1 MVKSANASRRP
12 APGERTRSARPRRDR
27 DDDPAHRRSW
37 AYWILTRFILPVVL
51 LAVIG
56 VGVLYVRLLNGPISL
71 KFMAQPIARSIGSDL
86 PGIAVSI
93 EDAQALMTEHG
104 GIEIRLANIRFA
116 DHDGA
121 SIARAPLAAVRL
133 NMNALWQG
141 RIAAQRVVLIE
152 PRLLLLYSRE
162 QGLALSFS
170 RGDGAP
176 APVAARAASQP
187 APAQSPSQSQGQ
199 SAAGSRSIDIARAIA
214 DTLGQARQQ
223 QGGSTAFLKG
233 VGLRN
238 ATLIF
243 DNAGQQAVL
252 RISEAEFGLNHNRQ
266 GSVLGGDVQF
276 ASTRGTWRTTFLA
289 QSVANADQIALEVNV
304 LDLVPRTLS
313 EAMPELDGL
322 AALDLPMNGKIGVI
336 IAPNGTV
343 TEASV
348 GVDLQRGTVATSL
361 QEGGSITV
369 DSGRLDLKYAREA
382 RRLELAPS
390 RIVSGRSHVTLA
402 GAVRLPPEGSQTWA
416 FEVGAVDGSIAV
428 DEFGVGAH
436 RIEQLRVRG
445 AYDAGSSTIELAE
458 ARIKLAGG
466 EAAFSGRVPLSGSS
480 ARMAITGRFSP
491 MSVAAAKAIWP
502 PLVSPTAR
510 RWFGTKVLSGR
521 LQAGTISVDS
531 YSLADRARVPYLPP
545 FRAQLAVEGSDIRL
559 QPRPGFAIVEVP
571 RIALRLD
578 GIALEAAANE
588 ASIVTSPQRRLAV
601 RGARLVSTDVLAP
614 FATGD
619 LNFRVQGPLP
629 AALELADMQA
639 QRNGR
644 SLSLPGEGIDG
655 RVDGQMKLI
664 LPFGDMLGPDEIKL
678 ETKGRVTDAK
688 ARNVLG
694 GLDVNGATIALDLT
708 DQLLDAKGDLLL
720 GGVAAKLAV
729 QRIFGAA
736 DEDQPPIRLRANLDN
751 ADRNQLG
758 LDLSD
763 VLQGD
768 LPVELTVATRRAADP
783 VVQLRADL
791 TNSELLIEGLAW
803 RKPPGRSATLQFD
816 IVKVSKTRTELQNFK
831 VVGDDIALG
840 GTLVL
845 DGNNKLREFSF
856 PDLSL
861 NVVSRLEAQGTLRN
875 DNVWAVKV
883 RGATFDGRD
892 FFQSLFSVGQ
902 LRDKPLPL
910 RKDQSGLDLNAELD
924 NVLGQQDLTLKGL
937 KLQMSRRAGRLVG
950 LIARGTVDGSG
961 REAGRVLE
969 VGLQQTSNE
978 PRRLVARSDDAGQV
992 FRLIGFYPNMQGGR
1006 MRLEVNLDGSGPA
1019 EKTGLLAVE
1028 SFAIL
1033 GDPVEVGG
1041 SANETPIGQR
1051 PQRRAAERPMERPV
1065 LPFDSMRAPFS
1076 VGHGQFVLEDADLRG
1091 PVLGVV
1097 LKGKA
1102 DFRAR
1107 TVDLGGTYV
1116 PLQGLNSAVGYFPIL
1131 GQILAGPR
1139 GEGVLG
1145 VTFAIQGPMA
1155 RPQVLVNPVSGILP
1169 GILREMMQ
1177 MTNPTPRVTPRE
1189 DPRAP
1194 AVQAKPKAAVRS
1206 FSDQPVEKSEKAK
1219 TTQPARPRVDSDG
1232 GWSSQTLPAG
1242 K

>member
-1 MVKSANASRRP
+1 
-12 APGERTRSARPRRDR
+12 
-27 DDDPAHRRSW
+27 
-37 AYWILTRFILPVVL
+37 
-51 LAVIG
+51 
-56 VGVLYVRLLNGPISL
+56 
-71 KFMAQPIARSIGSDL
+71 MAQPIARSIAADL
-86 PGIAVSI
+86 PGVTVSI
-93 EDAQALMTEHG
+93 EDAQALLTEHG
-104 GIEIRLANIRFA
+104 GIEIRLANVRFA
-116 DHDGA
+116 DPDGA

-141 RIAAQRVVLIE
+141 RIAPQRVVLIE

-162 QGLALSFS
+162 QGLTLSFT
-170 RGDGAP
+170 RGTEAALQTSTPAAASPRNAQTQQPGPSPAAP
-176 APVAARAASQP
+176 A
-187 APAQSPSQSQGQ
+187 
-199 SAAGSRSIDIARAIA
+199 RSIDIASAIA
-214 DTLGQARQQ
+214 DTVTQARQQ
-223 QGGSTAFLKG
+223 QAGGTAFLKG

-266 GSVLGGDVQF
+266 GSILGGDIQF

-289 QSVANADQIALEVNV
+289 QSGANANQIALDVNIQ
-304 LDLVPRTLS
+304 DFVPRALS
-313 EAMPELDGL
+313 EAMPELAGL
-322 AALDLPMNGKIGVI
+322 AALDLPLNGKINVQI
-336 IAPNGTV
+336 SPRGTV
-343 TEASV
+343 TGATAAIELERGTISTGFQDA
-348 GVDLQRGTVATSL
+348 GTVAL
-361 QEGGSITV
+361 
-369 DSGRLDLKYAREA
+369 DSGRFDLRYVPET
-382 RRLELAPS
+382 RRVELAPS
-390 RIVSGRSHVTLA
+390 RITSGRSHVTLA
-402 GAVRLPPEGSQTWA
+402 GAVQLPPDGGQSWS
-416 FEVGAVDGSIAV
+416 FDVGAVGGSIAV
-428 DEFGVGAH
+428 EEFGAGSHA
-436 RIEQLRVRG
+436 IEQFRIRG
-445 AYDAGSSTIELAE
+445 SYDAAAGNIELTE
-458 ARIKLAGG
+458 ARLKLAGG
-466 EAAFSGRVPLSGSS
+466 EVAFAGRVPLSGST
-480 ARMAITGRFSP
+480 ARVALNGRFSA

-502 PLVSPTAR
+502 PLVAPTAR
-510 RWFGTKVLSGR
+510 RWFGNKVQSGR
-521 LQAGTISVDS
+521 LQAGTIVVESFS
-531 YSLADRARVPYLPP
+531 AADRARMPYLPP
-545 FRAQLAVEGSDIRL
+545 LRTQLAVEGQDIRL
-559 QPRPGFAIVEVP
+559 QPRPGFAVFEVP
-571 RIALRLD
+571 RVGLRLD
-578 GIALEAAANE
+578 GIMLEASAAE
-588 ASIVTSPQRRLAV
+588 AAIVTSPQRRLAV
-601 RGARLVSTDVLAP
+601 RGARLLSPDVLAP
-614 FATGD
+614 MGTGD
-619 LNFRVQGPLP
+619 LTFRLQGPLP
-629 AALELADMQA
+629 AALELAEMQA
-639 QRNGR
+639 QRSGR
-644 SLSLPGEGIDG
+644 SIALPGESIDG
-655 RVDGQMKLI
+655 RVEGQMKLI
-664 LPFGDMLGPDEIKL
+664 LPFGDALGPDDIKL
-678 ETKGRVTDAK
+678 EAKGRVTDAK

-729 QRIFGAA
+729 QRIFAA
-736 DEDQPPIRLRANLDN
+736 SDEDQPPIRLRANLDA

-758 LDLSD
+758 LDLND

-768 LPVELTVATRRAADP
+768 IPVEVTVATRRAADP
-783 VVQLRADL
+783 LVQLRGDL
-791 TNSELLIEGLAW
+791 TNAELLIEGLAW
-803 RKPPGRSATLQFD
+803 RKAPGRSATLQFD
-816 IVKVSKTRTELQNFK
+816 IVRIARARTELQNFK
-831 VVGDDIALG
+831 IVGDDIALG

-845 DGNNKLREFSF
+845 DGSNKLREFTF

-902 LRDKPLPL
+902 LRDKPLPP
-910 RKDQSGLDLNAELD
+910 RKDQSGVDIAAEID

-937 KLQMSRRAGRLVG
+937 KLQISRRAGRLVG

-1019 EKTGLLAVE
+1019 EKTGLLVVE

-1033 GDPVEVGG
+1033 GDPITIEPGG
-1041 SANETPIGQR
+1041 QGGDTPIGQR
-1051 PQRRAAERPMERPV
+1051 PQRRTERPV

-1116 PLQGLNSAVGYFPIL
+1116 PLQTLNSAVGYFPFL

-1177 MTNPTPRVTPRE
+1177 MTNPTPRVTPRDE
-1189 DPRAP
+1189 PRAP
-1194 AVQAKPKAAVRS
+1194 AAQTKPKAAVRS
-1206 FSDQPVEKSEKAK
+1206 FSDPTPEKSEKGKAA
-1219 TTQPARPRVDSDG
+1219 QPARSRVDSDG